1 MSKSMNAS
9 DDIHGDIMKPLGSLT
24 SLTFLR
30 GHPAFLSTPE
40 KFLSSVKSFFAGIS
54 HFKKVIYIS
63 EETLIPILL
72 PTTL

>member
-1 MSKSMNAS
+1 MNAS
-9 DDIHGDIMKPLGSLT
+9 DDLHGDIMKPLGSLT

-40 KFLSSVKSFFAGIS
+40 KFLSSVKFAGIS
-54 HFKKVIYIS
+54 HFKKLIYIS
-63 EETLIPILL
+63 EETLIPVLL